1 MFLYRFLNYQTS
13 TKAYDKNFQVE
24 ISEEN
29 EINFISLFTSPDLY
43 YWFYLIRSKAFLDF
57 QDKIEWQYIL
67 THKTF
72 NDRAKPYLIVA
83 HKDENS
89 IMNPDVM
96 PRYFKN
102 SRKEKIQ
109 PNLFELETLDHL
121 TERLGRSPYKKFEM
135 FRNCLLSLTPPQSPD
150 PQTQSLKSHLRLVP
164 SGTWLDFDRSRR
176 HDISALKIA

>member
-24 ISEEN
+24 ISEED
-29 EINFISLFTSPDLY
+29 ESYFINLFNSPDLH
-43 YWFYLIRSKAFLDF
+43 YWYYLIRSKIFLDY
-57 QDKIEWQYIL
+57 QDMIEWQYIL
-67 THKTF
+67 TPKLF
-72 NDRAKPYLIVA
+72 NDRAKPYLIVC

-89 IMNPDVM
+89 VMNPDVM

-102 SRKEKIQ
+102 TRKEKIQ

-121 TERLGRSPYKKFEM
+121 TERLGRSPYSKFNL
-135 FRNCLLSLTPPQSPD
+135 FRNCLMSIPPNSD

-164 SGTWLDFDRSRR
+164 SGTLLDFRPSRKR
-176 HDISALKIA
+176 DISALKTA